1 MCGIV
6 GIASK
11 RKINPAQYDMRTM
24 LDSLSKRGPDGS
36 GEHITNSCWLG
47 HRRLSIIDLGGGKQ
61 PMIDGELA
69 ITFNGEIY
77 NYKELRDTLEK
88 RGHTFKTNSDTE
100 VILKAY
106 REYGTECPEHL
117 DGMFAFAIWNEKNQ
131 SLFLARDRFGKKPLY
146 YSLNGETIF
155 FASEIK
161 AILASGTIK
170 GILSREALDN
180 YLRLMYVPPWKSIY
194 ENIVQIPAAH
204 SALFKDG
211 KLSIMRYWKLEFKP
225 IDVSYDVAKREVRRL
240 LDEAVRKR
248 MLAADVE
255 VGSFLSG
262 GVDSTIV
269 SILAQKYL
277 DHPLKTFSLGYGD
290 YINELPYAEQ
300 ASKKIG
306 SEHYTLQASGD
317 NIEELE
323 KVISYFDEPHADN
336 SDFPQH
342 LLSQMTARKVKVALS
357 GDGGDEIFMGY
368 GWHTRHKNLSY
379 RAHTFEKTFL
389 NAFQGRVRAQR
400 IFPPILRAALWMS
413 PFRLSNKIFDWRAYS
428 GKLSAMQKI
437 FAFDLTT
444 YLPGQL
450 LSKVDRASMMHGLE
464 VRCPFLDTALVEYV
478 VNLPEEFKSHK
489 NGQKYLLKDL
499 LSEYMPKEFVNRRKQ
514 GFGAPTT
521 KWLREDKMADYA
533 QKMLGPG
540 ASVRSLLSG
549 KVIDIILYRFYKKG
563 KNNDSQRIWIL
574 LCLEIWL
581 RAAKPII

>member
-1 MCGIV
+1 
-6 GIASK
+6 
-11 RKINPAQYDMRTM
+11 M
-24 LDSLSKRGPDGS
+24 LDSLSRRGPDGY
-36 GEHITNSCWLG
+36 GEHRTDSSWLG
-47 HRRLSIIDLGGGKQ
+47 HRRLSIIDLGGGGQ
-61 PMIDGELA
+61 PMIDGELT
-69 ITFNGEIY
+69 IVFNGEIY
-77 NYKELRDTLEK
+77 NYKGLRNILEK
-88 RGHTFKTNSDTE
+88 IGHVFKTQSDTE
-100 VILKAY
+100 VILKIY
-106 REYGTECPEHL
+106 REYGNDCPKHL
-117 DGMFAFAIWNEKNQ
+117 DGMFAFAVWNEKEKT
-131 SLFLARDRFGKKPLY
+131 LFLARDRFGKKPLY
-146 YSLNGETIF
+146 YAFDKDTII

-161 AILASGTIK
+161 AILASGKIK
-170 GILSREALDN
+170 GVLNYDALDN
-180 YLRLMYVPPWKSIY
+180 YLRLMYIPPWKSIY
-194 ENIVQIPAAH
+194 KNIAQVPAAH

-211 KLSIMRYWKLEFKP
+211 RLSITRYWKLEFKP
-225 IDVSYDVAKREVRRL
+225 IDVSYEEAKKEVRRL
-240 LDEAVRKR
+240 LDEAVKKR

-323 KVISYFDEPHADN
+323 KVIAYFDEPHADN

-379 RAHTFEKTFL
+379 RAHTFEKILL

-413 PFRLSNKIFDWRAYS
+413 PFRLSNKIFENGAYS
-428 GKLSAMQKI
+428 DKLTPMQKI
-437 FAFDLTT
+437 FTFDLTT

-478 VNLPEEFKSHK
+478 VNLPEEFKSQSA
-489 NGQKYLLKDL
+489 GQKYVLKDL

-521 KWLREDKMADYA
+521 KWLREEKMATYT
-533 QKMLGPG
+533 QKMLGRD
-540 ASVRSLLSG
+540 AVVRSLLWG
-549 KVIDIILYRFYKKG
+549 KVIDIILYRFYMKG
-563 KNNDSQRIWIL
+563 KDNDNQRIWIL

-581 RAAKPII
+581 RKSKHII

>member
-11 RKINPAQYDMRTM
+11 QKIDPAKYDTRAM

-36 GEHITNSCWLG
+36 GEHATNSCWLG
-47 HRRLSIIDLGGGKQ
+47 HRRLSIIDLEGGKQ
-61 PMIDGELA
+61 PMTDGELVIA
-69 ITFNGEIY
+69 FNGEIY

-88 RGHTFKTNSDTE
+88 RGHSFKTSSDTE

-106 REYGTECPEHL
+106 REYGTECPRHL
-117 DGMFAFAIWNEKNQ
+117 DGMFAFAVWDEKNQ

-146 YSLNGETIF
+146 YSLHGETIL

-161 AILASGTIK
+161 SILASGTIK

-194 ENIVQIPAAH
+194 ENIVQIPPAH

-211 KLSIMRYWKLEFKP
+211 KLSIVRYWKLEFKP
-225 IDVSYDVAKREVRRL
+225 IDVSYDDAKKEVRRL

-277 DHPLKTFSLGYGD
+277 NHPLKTFSLGYGD

-306 SEHYTLQASGD
+306 SEHHTLQASGD

-379 RAHTFEKTFL
+379 RAHTFEKMFL

-413 PFRLSNKIFDWRAYS
+413 PFRLNNKIFDRDAYS
-428 GKLSAMQKI
+428 GKLNVMQKI

-478 VNLPEEFKSHK
+478 VNLPEEFKSRK
-489 NGQKYLLKDL
+489 DGQKYLLKDL

-521 KWLREDKMADYA
+521 KWLREDKMATYA

-581 RAAKPII
+581 RTAKPII

>member
-11 RKINPAQYDMRTM
+11 NKILPAHYDTQAM
-24 LDSLSKRGPDGS
+24 LDSLSKRGPDGY
-36 GEHITNSCWLG
+36 GEHRTSSAWLG
-47 HRRLSIIDLGGGKQ
+47 HRRLSIIDLGGGGQ
-61 PMIDGELA
+61 PMHDEELT
-69 ITFNGEIY
+69 IVFNGEIY
-77 NYKELRDTLEK
+77 SYRELREKLEK
-88 RGHTFKTNSDTE
+88 RGHTFKTHSDTE

-106 REYGTECPEHL
+106 REYGQECPKHL
-117 DGMFAFAIWNEKNQ
+117 DGMFAFAIWDDSRQ
-131 SLFLARDRFGKKPLY
+131 TLFMARDRFGKKPLY
-146 YSLNGETIF
+146 YALDGDTIV

-161 AILASGTIK
+161 AILASGKIK
-170 GILSREALDN
+170 GTLSREALDN
-180 YLRLMYVPPWKSIY
+180 YLRLMYIPPWKSIY
-194 ENIVQIPAAH
+194 KNIAQVPAAH
-204 SALFKDG
+204 SAQFKDG
-211 KLSIMRYWKLEFKP
+211 KLLTTRYWKLEFNP
-225 IDVSYDVAKREVRRL
+225 IDVSYEEAKKEVRRL
-240 LDEAVRKR
+240 LDEAVKKR

-269 SILAQKYL
+269 SILAQNYL

-323 KVISYFDEPHADN
+323 NVIAYFDEPHADN

-342 LLSQMTARKVKVALS
+342 LLSQMTASKVKVALS

-379 RAHTFEKTFL
+379 RAHTFEKTLL

-400 IFPPILRAALWMS
+400 IFPPLLRAALWMS
-413 PFRLSNKIFDWRAYS
+413 PFRLSNKIFDHGAYA
-428 GKLSAMQKI
+428 GALTPMQKI

-478 VNLPEEFKSHK
+478 VNLPEEFKSHAD
-489 NGQKYLLKDL
+489 GQKYLLKDL

-521 KWLREDKMADYA
+521 KWLREEKIAAYA
-533 QKMLGPG
+533 QKMLGKD
-540 ASVRSLLSG
+540 AAVRSLLSG
-549 KVIDIILYRFYKKG
+549 TVIDIILHRFYKKN

-581 RAAKPII
+581 RKAKPII